1 MFNIIL
7 SDKTFY
13 LAIVLLIIG
22 EGLKGLEFIKKNM
35 IIWILMI
42 ISICINFIFRGI
54 GVNALF
60 EAIISVSLSTFLY
73 DIIKNI
79 KKILRAYDWQ
89 NALFLRKYVR
99 GERSMMFEEI
109 SLTPQEILDKDF
121 KLDTRGYRPQEVDKF
136 LDVIIA
142 DYTKFISIVKREESE
157 KKELIEENLRLKQE
171 LRENKEK
178 MELLKNTSSKELTN
192 VDMLR
197 RLSIL
202 EKVVF
207 GDKNN
212 Y

>member
-42 ISICINFIFRGI
+42 ISICINFIFREI

-79 KKILRAYDWQ
+79 KKILRAYD
-89 NALFLRKYVR
+89 
-99 GERSMMFEEI
+99 
-109 SLTPQEILDKDF
+109 
-121 KLDTRGYRPQEVDKF
+121 
-136 LDVIIA
+136 
-142 DYTKFISIVKREESE
+142 
-157 KKELIEENLRLKQE
+157 
-171 LRENKEK
+171 
-178 MELLKNTSSKELTN
+178 
-192 VDMLR
+192 
-197 RLSIL
+197 
-202 EKVVF
+202 
-207 GDKNN
+207 
-212 Y
+212 

>member
-1 MFNIIL
+1 
-7 SDKTFY
+7 
-13 LAIVLLIIG
+13 
-22 EGLKGLEFIKKNM
+22 
-35 IIWILMI
+35 
-42 ISICINFIFRGI
+42 
-54 GVNALF
+54 
-60 EAIISVSLSTFLY
+60 
-73 DIIKNI
+73 
-79 KKILRAYDWQ
+79 
-89 NALFLRKYVR
+89 
-99 GERSMMFEEI
+99 MMFEEI